1 MLIDIHVHS
10 EHTPDGPA
18 LADLV
23 AAVRDKGLD
32 GFCLTDV
39 HTVAGG
45 PEAKRL
51 AAAAGLTALVG
62 FEALTDRGHFLVFVA
77 EPDSLPAIDKW
88 LRFDADGRI
97 PFASLAEAVETRDG
111 VIIAAHPYD
120 RDIDRAPGDSVVQ
133 LDAVGAIEVNN
144 ARRSQLVNELAE
156 EVASGTGLPGVAG
169 SDARHGLGDIGR
181 VASLVEG
188 QLDGEVDLIDRIRSF
203 QIWPVTIGGS
213 TPGDAH
219 PKKRPSGGGRGRS
232 RRSSSGEGR
241 GRSGAGKGS
250 DRKRRSGRD
259 GKSRRRGGRR
269 QESAGPRATAK
280 TAAGDEKPSSGEKK
294 S

>member
-10 EHTPDGPA
+10 EHTPDGPP

-23 AAVRDKGLD
+23 AAVKNKGLD

-45 PEAKRL
+45 PEARRL
-51 AAAAGLTALVG
+51 AAEAGLTALVG

-97 PFASLAEAVETRDG
+97 PFASLVEAVEARDG

-120 RDIDRAPGDSVVQ
+120 RDTDRAPGDSVVQ
-133 LDAVGAIEVNN
+133 LAAVGAIEVHN

-156 EVASGTGLPGVAG
+156 EVAAGTGLPGVAG

-203 QIWPVTIGGS
+203 QIWPVTIGG
-213 TPGDAH
+213 TAGGAQ
-219 PKKRPSGGGRGRS
+219 PKKRRSGKGRGRP
-232 RRSSSGEGR
+232 RRSAGGEGR
-241 GRSGAGKGS
+241 GSGSARKGAGK
-250 DRKRRSGRD
+250 KRQRS
-259 GKSRRRGGRR
+259 RGGRR
-269 QESAGPRATAK
+269 KKSA
-280 TAAGDEKPSSGEKK
+280 AAGDKPHKTSGGKPPAGEKDG
-294 S
+294 

>member
-1 MLIDIHVHS
+1 LLIDIHVHS
-10 EHTPDGPA
+10 EHTPDGPP
-18 LADLV
+18 LSDLV
-23 AAVRDKGLD
+23 DAVKDKGLD

-51 AAAAGLTALVG
+51 ASEAGLTALVG

-97 PFASLAEAVETRDG
+97 PFASLAEAVEARDG
-111 VIIAAHPYD
+111 VIVAAHPYD
-120 RDIDRAPGDSVVQ
+120 RDTDRAPGDSVVQ
-133 LDAVGAIEVNN
+133 LDAVGAIEVHN
-144 ARRSQLVNELAE
+144 ARRAQLVNELAE
-156 EVASGTGLPGVAG
+156 EVAAGTGLPGVAG

-188 QLDGEVDLIDRIRSF
+188 QLDGEIDLIDRIRSF
-203 QIWPVTIGGS
+203 QIWPVTIGGK
-213 TPGDAH
+213 PGGAQ
-219 PKKRPSGGGRGRS
+219 PNKRRPTKGRGRP
-232 RRSSSGEGR
+232 RRSAGGEGR
-241 GRSGAGKGS
+241 ERSGANKGA
-250 DRKRRSGRD
+250 DRKRRTGRD

-269 QESAGPRATAK
+269 QEPAGPRGATK
-280 TAAGDEKPSSGEKK
+280 TAAGDEKPPSGEKK